1 MNIKQWSAAA
11 LVAAAV
17 LSVTACSAPSA
28 EGNAKKVVELLTENK
43 TDDAKKL
50 MTEYAQKS
58 VGARS
63 GLEVLGNTKMN
74 EGCKASD
81 GTKSEEAGATVVS
94 IPYDCGD
101 SKFTIRVQ
109 VKDNLVDRIN
119 YAGA

>member
-11 LVAAAV
+11 LVATAV
-17 LSVTACSAPSA
+17 LSATACSAPSA

-50 MTEYAQKS
+50 MTETAQKS

-74 EGCKASD
+74 ADCTTSD
-81 GTKSEEAGATVVS
+81 GTKSDDAGATIVS
-94 IPYDCGD
+94 IPYDCGA
-101 SKFTIRVQ
+101 SKFTIRVE
-109 VKDNLVDRIN
+109 VKDNLVDKLN